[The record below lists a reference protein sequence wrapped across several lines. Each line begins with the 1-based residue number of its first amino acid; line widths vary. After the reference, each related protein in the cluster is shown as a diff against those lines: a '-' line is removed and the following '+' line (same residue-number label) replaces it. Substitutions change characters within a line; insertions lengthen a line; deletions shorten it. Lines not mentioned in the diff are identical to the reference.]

1 MFDFLKRISMAP
13 NDSQELQLKK
23 FTLLIIT
30 LSCCV
35 AAPIWSLSYY
45 LMGLRLSAFIP
56 LIYVAVVFPFIVLF
70 SFTKNEKILV
80 NVQLIAIFLCPVAMQ
95 WLAGGFMKGGVI
107 ILWSFLAPLS
117 ALIFYDIR
125 KARLW
130 MGLVVAAIVISARF
144 NDYFDKFGE
153 QIGQSQKILLDT
165 MNLAGA
171 TLVIYFAIQYF
182 VKTINK
188 NNKLL
193 EEEKQKA
200 DALLLNILPAQIAEE
215 LKKNGKTHPTLY
227 QDTTIIFTDFK
238 DFTQF
243 SELFTPEELIGELDN
258 CFAKF
263 DEIISNNRLEK
274 IKTMGDAYMCVAGI
288 PKSEEDAKINAV
300 NALNAAIE
308 MAAYIKDVKNKRLRE
323 GKAYWDIRIGVHTG
337 DVVAGVVGKKKFA
350 FDIWGDAVNTAN
362 RIETCGEE
370 GRVNISG
377 TTYKLVKDYFQCSY
391 RGKLPVKNKGEVDM
405 YFVDAALHRQRYSN
419 VEIPV

>member
-1 MFDFLKRISMAP
+1 MFDILRRMSMAP
-13 NDSQELQLKK
+13 HDSQELQLKK

-30 LSCCV
+30 MSCCV
-35 AAPIWSLSYY
+35 AAPIWSYSYY
-45 LMGLRLSAFIP
+45 LVGLRLSAFVP
-56 LIYVAVVFPFIVLF
+56 LVYVAVVAPFIVLF
-70 SFTKNEKILV
+70 SFTKNEKVLV
-80 NVQLIAIFLCPVAMQ
+80 NVQLIAIFLCPVVMQ

-117 ALIFYDIR
+117 ALIFHDIR

-130 MGLVVAAIVISARF
+130 MGLVVAAIVATAWF
-144 NDYFDKFGE
+144 NNYFEKFGE
-153 QIGQSQKILLDT
+153 NMDRSQKILLDT

-188 NNKLL
+188 NNRLL
-193 EEEKQKA
+193 EEEKQKS
-200 DALLLNILPAQIAEE
+200 DSLLLNILPAQVAEE
-215 LKKNGKTHPTLY
+215 LKKSGKTHPTLY

-258 CFAKF
+258 CFVKF
-263 DEIISNNRLEK
+263 DEIITRNHLEK

-288 PKSEEDAKINAV
+288 PKNEEDARMNAV
-300 NALNAAIE
+300 NALKAAIE
-308 MAAYIKDVKNKRLRE
+308 MAAYIKDVRTKRLRE
-323 GKAYWDIRIGVHTG
+323 GQVYWDIRIGVHTG

-377 TTYKLVKDYFQCSY
+377 TTYELVKDYFQCSY
-391 RGKLPVKNKGEVDM
+391 RGKLPVKNKGELDM
-405 YFVDAALHRQRYSN
+405 YFVDAMVYEEQLL
-419 VEIPV
+419 

>member
-1 MFDFLKRISMAP
+1 MFEILKRMSSAP
-13 NDSQELQLKK
+13 GDSQELQLRK

-35 AAPIWSLSYY
+35 AAPIWSYSYY
-45 LMGLRLSAFIP
+45 LMGLRLSAVVP
-56 LIYVAVVFPFIVLF
+56 LIYVAVVLPFVISF
-70 SFTKNEKILV
+70 SFSKNEKVLV
-80 NVQLIAIFLCPVAMQ
+80 NVQLIAIFLCPVVMQ
-95 WLAGGFMKGGVI
+95 WMAGGFMKGGVI

-117 ALIFYDIR
+117 ALIFHDIR

-130 MGLVVAAIVISARF
+130 MGLVIAAIAATALF
-144 NDYFDKFGE
+144 NGYFEEFGDNIE
-153 QIGQSQKILLDT
+153 RSQKILLDT
-165 MNLAGA
+165 MNLGGA

-188 NNKLL
+188 NNRLL
-193 EEEKQKA
+193 EEEKQKS
-200 DALLLNILPAQIAEE
+200 DSLLLNILPAQVAEE
-215 LKKNGKTHPTLY
+215 LKRSGKTHPTLY

-243 SELFTPEELIGELDN
+243 SELFTPEELIGELDD

-263 DEIISNNRLEK
+263 DEIITRNGLEK

-288 PKSEEDAKINAV
+288 PKNEEDAQKNAV
-300 NALNAAIE
+300 NALKAAVE
-308 MAAYIKDVKNKRLRE
+308 MAGYIKDVKAKRLAE
-323 GKAYWDIRIGVHTG
+323 GKVYWDIRIGVHTG

-362 RIETCGEE
+362 RVETCGEG

-377 TTYKLVKDYFQCSY
+377 TTYKLVKDYFECSY
-391 RGKLPVKNKGEVDM
+391 RGKLPVKNKGELDM
-405 YFVDAALHRQRYSN
+405 YFVDAMIYETEL
-419 VEIPV
+419 V